1 MNKPILISIVVI
13 GLLLILGLIASIVYV
28 ATESERQGVSHSREN
43 MTHKLNDKNSPEE
56 VYSFMEEAAQAAKD
70 DGEAEAAA
78 GILEAMRPLSRG
90 FADKKQYIECSN
102 KLGTIYLEDQN
113 RPGSAQ
119 RLFKEVLE
127 LRKKDSGDKV
137 TKDIADTL
145 LNLGAAK
152 CENGTYAEAL
162 KDLEAALKA
171 AQGLGEKE
179 LIARCRYRMADVLM
193 YQEKWEEAEQHS
205 QESLKIY
212 EKDPQLGDKEDL
224 AKAYQQI
231 GFCRLQMSQPDKAVV
246 ALEKAQEYY
255 KEAGKQDL
263 DVVEDL
269 KDLGWVELSLGRRE
283 KAREYF
289 QRVMTA
295 ASENS
300 DEKTTSAVGYVL
312 KRL

>member
-1 MNKPILISIVVI
+1 
-13 GLLLILGLIASIVYV
+13 
-28 ATESERQGVSHSREN
+28 
-43 MTHKLNDKNSPEE
+43 
-56 VYSFMEEAAQAAKD
+56 
-70 DGEAEAAA
+70 
-78 GILEAMRPLSRG
+78 
-90 FADKKQYIECSN
+90 
-102 KLGTIYLEDQN
+102 
-113 RPGSAQ
+113 
-119 RLFKEVLE
+119 
-127 LRKKDSGDKV
+127 
-137 TKDIADTL
+137 
-145 LNLGAAK
+145 
-152 CENGTYAEAL
+152 L